1 MSLELDNIVLLSLLI
16 IPIMA
21 LGQAQ
26 STFWFEKF
34 ELELF
39 GPQVHVPVARKIPPF
54 CKIFDLFLYEISG
67 EFDVHQ
73 YQKCVP

>member
-21 LGQAQ
+21 LGQAR
-26 STFWFEKF
+26 STFWFVKF

-39 GPQVHVPVARKIPPF
+39 GPQVHVPVARKIPLF
-54 CKIFDLFLYEISG
+54 CKIFDPFLYEISR
-67 EFDVHQ
+67 ECDVHRCQ
-73 YQKCVP
+73 RCVP